1 MQMVC
6 VGDAAAAMIGGQR
19 FKSLLLGRFRRH
31 GSVRGTPATAGST
44 ACGVAVRVVSV
55 WSRFSSN
62 SPRFQGN
69 VTVQINVSARH
80 GHLSGA
86 SQSKI
91 AAKVSR
97 LKRYFSRLTALN
109 VTVDLENAS
118 LPTVEIVASA
128 EHFHDMVS
136 REHSGQLW
144 RSVDGA
150 VQKLEQQLRKHKEKV
165 QDHKHVG
172 EAHRS

>member
-1 MQMVC
+1 M
-6 VGDAAAAMIGGQR
+6 
-19 FKSLLLGRFRRH
+19 
-31 GSVRGTPATAGST
+31 
-44 ACGVAVRVVSV
+44 
-55 WSRFSSN
+55 
-62 SPRFQGN
+62 
-69 VTVQINVSARH
+69 QINVSARH

-172 EAHRS
+172 EARRS